1 MKKNLLIL
9 LCIIS
14 CFNKIQSQT
23 NWELLNPKPTANTG
37 KDVEF
42 VTSNIGFIITSN
54 ELLETTDAGS
64 TWIKKQNI
72 FSGNDMSFFNSTG
85 YIVGNDGY
93 VLKST
98 DNGTSWNQISTG
110 YNSSFNT
117 VNIIDTNNVIL
128 SGSNS
133 IIKTNDGGITWE
145 NLSIPNSG
153 VNKTSFTSSLIGHAV
168 CNGGTILKTIDG
180 GLNWYTTQ
188 STNTFPSDY
197 FTVYFVNENIGFAT
211 REHDNMYKTTDAGE
225 TWVEISGTIDAIFD
239 FHFLDENNGFAT
251 GEFGATYKTT
261 DGGITWNQIFFQN
274 GFVGETSMYGIY
286 FQDNNVGYATGMRGR
301 IIKTT
306 DGGETW
312 TPHSMTYIDFRQI
325 QFVDN
330 NLGYAQSGEN
340 FYKTTDGGDTW
351 SLVGSLSLGTSVFSS
366 DFTFVNEN
374 LGYATT
380 GGSYGGH
387 VFKTI
392 DGGVTWTALNNGYD
406 IIDEG
411 ITAIYFLDED
421 NGFISGGFN
430 QKKVM
435 KTIDG
440 GNNWTQVSNQV
451 LGHIQFTN
459 DLVGYGNRIGNYY
472 GAMYKT
478 IDGGATWNISLELEG
493 EDINAFHFVDE
504 NNGYFVG
511 DQGLIYKTNDGGTN
525 WEELEIPYEWYT
537 QVKFYSK
544 NVGYIADEDGRL
556 YKTENGGVTWEYL
569 TQQYRI
575 NSIELIDDKI
585 YTAGTNGKIYRSD
598 VEYETIILHADPAEN
613 ISNSIASLNGNV
625 TSNGEPISNIQFEY
639 SLDYSFS
646 NSIATTPNTINSDE
660 SLNVSVDLTSLESN
674 TTYYFRLSGIQ
685 GSNISYSETLSFT
698 TLPDYE
704 ITTNFTYNYTAT
716 TAEIS
721 GNIVSN
727 QDDIINVEF
736 EYGLSS
742 DNLNNSI
749 IGTPVTVNGNTTEN
763 ITANLGNLQ
772 PETQYFYRIKATYQ
786 GEDIYGNTQSFTTRP
801 EYDINLYSPNINGT
815 DVTLS
820 AYLTSYHQDITDIVF
835 EYGSIDY
842 ENNSVANPSI
852 VNANSS
858 SFVSTT
864 ITGLD
869 TSLNYYYRLKAIHN
883 GETIYSGEG
892 VFNLSGNIIIVSGTI
907 EEVQNNS
914 LEIKGLINPYGAFLT
929 DIHFEYGLTDS
940 FGSSVTGTPNYASG
954 YNTNLINGSIN
965 NPLANTTYYYRLVA
979 TNNGNV
985 IYSDTYQFT
994 TGTLSLTKFD
1004 LENTISIFPNPTT
1017 DFVNIKSNVSEKIK
1031 SIELYN
1037 ALGQSIYYENIDDN
1051 KTDIKIDLSSFR
1063 KGIYFVKI
1071 RFENTKIVSSK
1082 LILK

>member
-9 LCIIS
+9 LFTILF
-14 CFNKIQSQT
+14 FNKMQSQT

-37 KDVEF
+37 KNIEF
-42 VTSNIGFIITSN
+42 VTTSIGYIITSN

-64 TWIKKQNI
+64 TWVKKQNI
-72 FSGNDMSFFNSTG
+72 SSGNDMSFFNSTG
-85 YIVGNDGY
+85 YIVGNYGY

-110 YNSSFNT
+110 YDGSFNT
-117 VNIIDTNNVIL
+117 VNIIDNNNIIL
-128 SGSNS
+128 STSDS
-133 IIKTNDGGITWE
+133 IIKTSDGGVTW
-145 NLSIPNSG
+145 NSLTIPNSG
-153 VNKTSFTSSLIGHAV
+153 VNKTSFTSILIGHAV

-197 FTVYFVNENIGFAT
+197 FTVYFINENIGFAT
-211 REHDNMYKTTDAGE
+211 REHNDMYRTTDSGE
-225 TWVEISGTIDAIFD
+225 TWVEISGTSQAIFD

-251 GEFGATYKTT
+251 GEFGATYKTSN
-261 DGGITWNQIFFQN
+261 GGITWNQIFFQN
-274 GFVGETSMYGIY
+274 GFVGGTSMYGIY

-306 DGGETW
+306 DGGNTW
-312 TPHSMTYIDFRQI
+312 VSNSENYSDFNDLKIFDSGTGFARSGNSYYKTTD
-325 QFVDN
+325 FGDNWTFLSSVDHYSGAADSYFIN
-330 NLGYAQSGEN
+330 ENVGFSLGGGPVEDL
-340 FYKTTDGGDTW
+340 FKTTDGGT
-351 SLVGSLSLGTSVFSS
+351 
-366 DFTFVNEN
+366 
-374 LGYATT
+374 
-380 GGSYGGH
+380 
-387 VFKTI
+387 
-392 DGGVTWTALNNGYD
+392 TWTEINTYGLDPAY
-406 IIDEG
+406 
-411 ITAIYFLDED
+411 TIYFLNE
-421 NGFISGGFN
+421 NVGFRSGGSGSN
-430 QKKVM
+430 IYNKRVY

-440 GNNWTQVSNQV
+440 GNNWTQVLSQV
-451 LGHIQFTN
+451 SFGQIQFVN
-459 DLVGYGNRIGNYY
+459 DLVGYGNRIGFSD
-472 GAMYKT
+472 GRMYKT
-478 IDGGATWNISLELEG
+478 VDGGNTWSVSIEVNEE
-493 EDINAFHFVDE
+493 INAFHFVDE

-544 NVGYIADEDGRL
+544 NVGYIADEDGKL
-556 YKTENGGVTWEYL
+556 YKTENGGVSWEYL
-569 TQQYRI
+569 TQKYRI

-598 VEYETIILHADPAEN
+598 VEYETIIIHVDPAEN
-613 ISNSIASLNGNV
+613 VSNSIANLNGNV
-625 TSNGEPISNIQFEY
+625 TSNGESISNIQFEY

-646 NSIATTPNTINSDE
+646 NSISTTPNAINTGE
-660 SLNVSVDLTSLESN
+660 SLNVSVDLTGLEPN

-685 GSNISYSETLSFT
+685 NSNISYSEVLSYT

-704 ITTNFTYNYTAT
+704 ITTNYTYDYTAN

-727 QDDIINVEF
+727 QHDIINVEF

-742 DNLNNSI
+742 DNLNNNI
-749 IGTPVTVNGNTTEN
+749 IGTPVMVNGNTTEN
-763 ITANLGNLQ
+763 ITASLDNLQ
-772 PETQYFYRIKATYQ
+772 PETQYFYRIKATHQ
-786 GEDIYGNTQSFTTRP
+786 GEEIYGNTQSFTTRP
-801 EYDINLYSPNINGT
+801 EYNINLYSPNINGT
-815 DVTLS
+815 DITLS

-842 ENNSVANPSI
+842 ENNSVTTPSI

-858 SFVSTT
+858 LLVSTT
-864 ITGLD
+864 ITDLD
-869 TSLNYYYRLKAIHN
+869 TNLNYYYRLKAIHN
-883 GETIYSGEG
+883 GKTIYSDEG
-892 VFNLSGNIIIVSGTI
+892 VFNLSGNIIVLSGTI
-907 EEVQNNS
+907 EETQNNS

-965 NPLANTTYYYRLVA
+965 NPITNTTYYYRLAA
-979 TNNGNV
+979 TNSGNV

-1004 LENTISIFPNPTT
+1004 PENTISIFPNPTT
-1017 DFVNIKSNVSEKIK
+1017 DFLNIKSNVSEKIK

-1037 ALGQSIYYENIDDN
+1037 ALGQSIYYKVTDN
-1051 KTDIKIDLSSFR
+1051 TTDIKIDLSSFG

-1071 RFENTKIVSSK
+1071 KFENTKIVSSK